1 MNSKD
6 SLELTILDVGQG
18 LSVLIKLNAST
29 YKRSYART
37 LLYDTGLSSPS
48 GFNMGD
54 AVIKPY
60 MYAHNIS
67 HLNKIII
74 SHNDN
79 DHIGGLESLLSDT
92 SINAVMFNQLP
103 EDLNSNQS
111 LVLEIGTL
119 EAAPKI
125 EFCHKNL
132 QWEWGDVKF
141 QIYHPPLDWNSKQD
155 NRSCVLKINYFEQ
168 SILLTGDIHQS
179 VERKLVK
186 QYGAALE
193 SDILLAPH
201 HGSQTSSSQEF
212 VEHIQPQYVIFSA
225 GVHNRYRHPHAR
237 IVDRFSKRD
246 IHTLSTA
253 VNGAISFQLYP
264 NEAIQLPI
272 SYQQQSKRY
281 WHSSRKQL

>member
-1 MNSKD
+1 MC
-6 SLELTILDVGQG
+6 
-18 LSVLIKLNAST
+18 
-29 YKRSYART
+29 
-37 LLYDTGLSSPS
+37 
-48 GFNMGD
+48 
-54 AVIKPY
+54 
-60 MYAHNIS
+60 
-67 HLNKIII
+67 
-74 SHNDN
+74 
-79 DHIGGLESLLSDT
+79 
-92 SINAVMFNQLP
+92 
-103 EDLNSNQS
+103 
-111 LVLEIGTL
+111 
-119 EAAPKI
+119 I
-125 EFCHKNL
+125 E
-132 QWEWGDVKF
+132 
-141 QIYHPPLDWNSKQD
+141 
-155 NRSCVLKINYFEQ
+155 INYFEH

-264 NEAIQLPI
+264 NEAI
-272 SYQQQSKRY
+272 
-281 WHSSRKQL
+281 